1 MLNNSSLNSQLK
13 NSKKCD
19 FYFSFKTN
27 GLTPSFLVAHPCAT
41 GSTELISASLTAM
54 IKVFLTIALL
64 AFSVNYQSMVYAQ
77 ADEHIVAGAHVYVKC
92 IACHSPTYHR
102 TGPKHCGLL
111 GRQAGSEV
119 DFTYTSA
126 MKTSGIIWTTETLDI
141 FLKAPL
147 AMVPGTSMGVFG
159 ISSSTERSLLIRYLS
174 QLNAENPLCK

>member
-1 MLNNSSLNSQLK
+1 MIRVI
-13 NSKKCD
+13 
-19 FYFSFKTN
+19 
-27 GLTPSFLVAHPCAT
+27 LT
-41 GSTELISASLTAM
+41 SAIFAC
-54 IKVFLTIALL
+54 
-64 AFSVNYQSMVYAQ
+64 SVNYQSMVYAQ
-77 ADEHIVAGAHVYVKC
+77 ANESIAAGARVYEQC

-111 GRQAGSEV
+111 GRQAGGEA

-147 AMVPGTSMGVFG
+147 AMVPGTSMGVSG
-159 ISSSTERSLLIRYLS
+159 ISSSTERALLIHYLS